1 MKKLTQLDFIN
12 RANLV
17 HNYKYD
23 YSKVKYKTMKDKV
36 IIVCPIHGE
45 FNQSPSSHL
54 HQKNGCPLCGAKQ
67 TAASHKQTQEEFITK
82 VAKLHHGKYNYSKVN
97 YVDMDTYITIICPF
111 HGEFKQS
118 PRNHMKHGCYK
129 CSSVYPLTTEDFIN
143 RANLVHN
150 YKYIYSLV
158 EYKNMNEPVIIICPI
173 HGEFSQVAIN
183 HLQGNG
189 CPICS
194 SSKGELE
201 IKKYLDKYKI
211 NYIQQYCFNDCKY
224 IRLLPFDFYLPD
236 YNICIEYDGEQHF
249 KAIDYFGGEENFVKV
264 RNHDGIKTNF
274 CKQNDIRLIRIPYYE
289 KGNIKNILNKELYIF

>member
-1 MKKLTQLDFIN
+1 
-12 RANLV
+12 
-17 HNYKYD
+17 
-23 YSKVKYKTMKDKV
+23 
-36 IIVCPIHGE
+36 
-45 FNQSPSSHL
+45 
-54 HQKNGCPLCGAKQ
+54 
-67 TAASHKQTQEEFITK
+67 
-82 VAKLHHGKYNYSKVN
+82 
-97 YVDMDTYITIICPF
+97 
-111 HGEFKQS
+111 
-118 PRNHMKHGCYK
+118 MKHGCYK

-173 HGEFSQVAIN
+173 HGEFSQVALN

-189 CPICS
+189 CSICN
-194 SSKGELE
+194 SSKGELI

-289 KGNIKNILNKELYIF
+289 KGNIENILNKELYIF